1 MLLLVDYWLVVGWNL
16 SILWTFGNQDSS
28 NWFICGAHRVQLAS
42 LANRRVNHVRG
53 WCCSSCLRFFLGCLP
68 LWWLLDP
75 AEGDCCGLL
84 LDPLCHLA
92 LLLSVASLTHVL
104 FQYCAISSL
113 GRDFP
118 ILFLCSWGAQRKHLI
133 YLPDSSLSIIPLQ
146 VEASCSCSSCSQ
158 PSQWSL
164 LSCLQQTSCSCGFV
178 PCTTRVGKII
188 SPPDLMFWYLAGF
201 IYWGL

>member
-113 GRDFP
+113 GGDFP
-118 ILFLCSWGAQRKHLI
+118 ILFLCSWVHFGWFRGNI
-133 YLPDSSLSIIPLQ
+133 LSICLTPL
-146 VEASCSCSSCSQ
+146 
-158 PSQWSL
+158 SL
-164 LSCLQQTSCSCGFV
+164 LSLFRWRLLVAVHLVANHLSDHCCHVFNKPVVLAALYHVLRGLGRCSGTLPVLF
-178 PCTTRVGKII
+178 TE
-188 SPPDLMFWYLAGF
+188 DYN
-201 IYWGL
+201 